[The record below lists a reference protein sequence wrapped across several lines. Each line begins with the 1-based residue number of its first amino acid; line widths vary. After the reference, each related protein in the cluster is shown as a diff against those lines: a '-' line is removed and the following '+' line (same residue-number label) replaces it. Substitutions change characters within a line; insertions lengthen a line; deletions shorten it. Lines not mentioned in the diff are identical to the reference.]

1 MALMS
6 FVRSIVATRLL
17 GVRIFACILSLGL
30 VAPIFAFDA
39 MAQQASDNG
48 PTRIVTKGVSV
59 GGGLKIDIHAPISVK
74 SRGFLRPGKKAPVIL
89 YVHGGG
95 WIKGSREKIYNLDT
109 FATQRNW
116 MLVSVQYRP
125 VPRTNIDGQ
134 VRDVVRSINWVRK
147 NISRYGGDRKRIVIM
162 GHSAGSH
169 LVSLIAARRVGGS
182 LRGVIAN
189 DVQAYDMV
197 AYGGMRGS
205 LPYVYAAAFGTNP
218 KDWVRWSPV
227 TYVRRGPRGG
237 LPPFMIMYSG
247 SNYDRRKILANGFAG
262 DLKAKGARVTLFDG
276 KRYSH
281 GSIARGIGP
290 SPQVTK
296 AVERFL
302 RRAFR

>member
-1 MALMS
+1 MRFRA
-6 FVRSIVATRLL
+6 
-17 GVRIFACILSLGL
+17 
-30 VAPIFAFDA
+30 FAFIILFLFSLPV
-39 MAQQASDNG
+39 MAQTA
-48 PTRIVTKGVSV
+48 PTRIVSKAVPV
-59 GGGLKIDIHAPISVK
+59 GGGLAIDIHAPISVK
-74 SRGFLRPGKKAPVIL
+74 SRGLFRPGKKAPVLI

-95 WIKGSREKIYNLDT
+95 WIKGTREKIYNLDT
-109 FATQRNW
+109 FATSRGW

-134 VRDVVRSINWVRK
+134 VRDIVRQINWVRQ
-147 NISRYGGDRKRIVIM
+147 NISRYGGDKRKIVIM

-169 LVSLIAARRVGGS
+169 LVSLIASRRLGGA

-205 LPYVYAAAFGTNP
+205 LPYVYAAAFGSNP
-218 KDWVRWSPV
+218 RNWIKWSPV

-237 LPPFMIMYSG
+237 LPPFMIMYSNG
-247 SNYDRRKILANGFAG
+247 NYERRKTLAKGFAA

-290 SPQVTK
+290 SAQVTT